1 MQFNRASI
9 KRKSMQRLWRA
20 LPAAAMTLM
29 LAGCGEG
36 YFAVGSDG
44 FYYEGGYDYRYDVRY
59 DNCRS
64 VVYPAVVV
72 EFFAAEDGGR
82 LAVIADG
89 DIVGGNRVERLRVD
103 RNAGGGLV
111 YSLAGGF
118 DRAGIF
124 DVSVTARRVG
134 DTATQTFRYDNI
146 RVDAD
151 RCGPVTVFLNAT
163 VN

>member
-1 MQFNRASI
+1 MQVNSTASA
-9 KRKSMQRLWRA
+9 RKPVQRLRRA
-20 LPAAAMTLM
+20 LLAGALVSMA
-29 LAGCGEG
+29 AGCGEG
-36 YFAVGSDG
+36 YFAVSSDG
-44 FYYEGGYDYRYDVRY
+44 FYYEGGYDYRYGARY
-59 DNCRS
+59 DNCRN

-82 LAVIADG
+82 LAVLADG
-89 DIVGGNRVERLRVD
+89 DIVGGNRVETLRVD
-103 RNAGGGLV
+103 RQAGNGLV

-124 DVSVTARRVG
+124 DVRVTARRVG
-134 DTATQTFRYDNI
+134 DVATQTFRYDNI